1 MFRVVWLKTAL
12 DELTAIW
19 LQEGSALR
27 QAITA
32 AAHAI
37 DPLLQVDPQ
46 NQGESRADGQRI
58 LFQPPLGVTFEVRE
72 PAGVVRILHVWLI
85 RPRGRP

>member
-1 MFRVVWLKTAL
+1 MFQVVWLQTAL
-12 DELTAIW
+12 DELAAIW
-19 LQEGSALR
+19 LEEGSALR

-37 DPLLQVDPQ
+37 DPLLHVDPQ

-58 LFQPPLGVTFEVRE
+58 LFQTPLGVTFEVRQQ
-72 PAGVVRILHVWLI
+72 AGVVRILHVWLV
-85 RPRGRP
+85 RPRGRS